1 MRLAEGLGKELGLEV
16 WRSSTSVGELEKS
29 LREANTCGRETL
41 DMTSLVLMINLT

>member
-1 MRLAEGLGKELGLEV
+1 MLRMARIGIREIGV
-16 WRSSTSVGELEKS
+16 ASPYFPEKS